1 MLTDITN
8 WPKFSDVYSD
18 LDWDGAPWA
27 EGSAIV
33 GQLNYPMVVLGRY
46 VIRKCDPPALIR
58 YLSQTQDSG
67 FATERTIILEQLVG
81 GTIIRADAFVVGTP
95 EMPGGGSEFL
105 RSLTTRWFDEFAR
118 FCDNQNSLL
127 L

>member
-1 MLTDITN
+1 MPNVFNVGILSN
-8 WPKFSDVYSD
+8 
-18 LDWDGAPWA
+18 A
-27 EGSAIV
+27 EF
-33 GQLNYPMVVLGRY
+33 GR
-46 VIRKCDPPALIR
+46 
-58 YLSQTQDSG
+58 
-67 FATERTIILEQLVG
+67 EWIILEQLVG

-95 EMPGGGSEFL
+95 EMPGEGSEFL